1 MRKEDKKMAYKSIKV
16 VKGSGGFG
24 GPLVIRPTAE
34 KHKFIYITGGGEKP
48 EIVDKIV
55 ELTGMEAVNGFKTSV
70 PDEEIALAIVDC
82 GGTLR
87 CGIYP
92 KKGIPTINIVATGK
106 SGPLAQYIT
115 EEIYVSAV
123 GINQISLTEETSVD
137 VVAEKRSTSK
147 QATYDTGKKITEQ
160 RAETSLV
167 ARIGMGAGKVV
178 AVFNQAARDAIQT
191 MLNTILPFMA
201 FVSLLIGIINGSGVG
216 NWIAKLMVPLA
227 GNVWGLVIIGFICS
241 LPFLSPLL
249 GPGAVISQIIGTL
262 IGVEIGKGHIPPQ
275 MALPALFAI
284 NTQNGCDF
292 IPVALGLSEAE
303 VETVEVGVPSVLY
316 SRFLNG
322 VPRVVVA
329 WIASFGMYS

>member
-1 MRKEDKKMAYKSIKV
+1 MAYKSITV
-16 VKGSGGFG
+16 VKGSGGYG
-24 GPLVIRPTAE
+24 GPLSITPTDE
-34 KHKFIYITGGGEKP
+34 KHKFIYITGGGQKP
-48 EIVDKIV
+48 EIVDKIAEV
-55 ELTGMEAVNGFKTSV
+55 TGMEAVNGFKTSI

-92 KKGIPTINIVATGK
+92 RKRIPTINIVPTGK

-115 EEIYVSAV
+115 EDIYVSAV
-123 GINQISLTEETSVD
+123 GLDQISLSDGVTSST
-137 VVAEKRSTSK
+137 VATPEAEISAS
-147 QATYDTGKKITEQ
+147 QSTYDTSKKITEQ
-160 RAETSLV
+160 RAESSFI

-178 AVFNQAARDAIQT
+178 ATFNQAAREAIQT
-191 MLNTILPFMA
+191 MLNTIIPFMA
-201 FVSLLIGIINGSGVG
+201 FVSLLIGFIQGSGVG
-216 NWIAKLMVPLA
+216 TWLAKFMVPLA

-262 IGVEIGKGHIPPQ
+262 IGVEIGKGTIPPQ

-303 VETVEVGVPSVLY
+303 AETVEVGVPAVLY

-322 VPRVVVA
+322 VPRVIVA
-329 WIASFGMYS
+329 WLASFGMYS

>member
-1 MRKEDKKMAYKSIKV
+1 MAYQSIKV

-24 GPLVIRPTAE
+24 GPLVITPTPE

-55 ELTGMEAVNGFKTSV
+55 ELTRMEAVNGFKTSI
-70 PDEEIALAIVDC
+70 PDDEIALAIVDC

-92 KKGIPTINIVATGK
+92 KKGIPTINVVATGK

-115 EEIYVSAV
+115 EDIYVSAV
-123 GINQISLTEETSVD
+123 GVNQISLTDEAASVAASD
-137 VVAEKRSTSK
+137 QESPKA
-147 QATYDTGKKITEQ
+147 ATYDTSKKITEQ
-160 RAETSLV
+160 RAESSFV
-167 ARIGMGAGKVV
+167 ARIGMGAGKIV
-178 AVFNQAARDAIQT
+178 ATFNQAARDAIQT

-201 FVSLLIGIINGSGVG
+201 FVSLLIGIIQGSGVG
-216 NWIAKLMVPLA
+216 NWLAKLMVPLA

-262 IGVEIGKGHIPPQ
+262 IGVEIGKGNIPPQ

-292 IPVALGLSEAE
+292 IPVALGLTEADS
-303 VETVEVGVPSVLY
+303 ETVEVGVPSVLY

-322 VPRVVVA
+322 VPRVIVA
-329 WIASFGMYS
+329 WIASIGLYQ